1 MKSMSPI
8 SRVLAFF
15 ATLLIAFAAVSASAQ
30 DAGRASGEPGVAQI
44 YQAANSGNLD
54 RANAMIEEV
63 LKAHP
68 NSARAHYVK
77 AELAAR
83 GRHFDVA
90 RSELATAEKIAPG
103 LPFAKAESV
112 QALRNQ
118 LASASTSPS
127 TTPSSTQATQP
138 RTRQMGAPADS
149 GNYQAQPAQR
159 GFPWGTAIIVAA
171 IVGIGVMVLRRRQR
185 AMESYPGAV
194 PPQAYDGQPG
204 YGQPPGPGYYPANGG
219 AAQPYPPGYG
229 PGYGP
234 QQPSMGSSIA
244 RGAATG
250 LAIGAGALAAQEI
263 GRRMFEHG
271 NANAASLPPD
281 ASHPTLD
288 QIDEGMRRNLNTD
301 MGGDNFG
308 ISDGGGWD
316 AGDGGGSDGGGGDG
330 GGGDW

>member
-1 MKSMSPI
+1 MKLFI
-8 SRVLAFF
+8 RLLAVLCTAF
-15 ATLLIAFAAVSASAQ
+15 LLVPGAWAQ
-30 DAGRASGEPGVAQI
+30 DTKAGEPTVAQV

-54 RANAMIEEV
+54 KANAMIEQV
-63 LKAHP
+63 LKTHP

-83 GRHFDVA
+83 GNHADVA
-90 RSELATAEKIAPG
+90 KQELATAEKIAPG

-118 LASASTSPS
+118 IANASAAKAL
-127 TTPSSTQATQP
+127 TPPPAQQ

-149 GNYQAQPAQR
+149 GSPRTQEEPQR
-159 GFPWGTAIIVAA
+159 SFPWGTLILVAA
-171 IVGIGVMVLRRRQR
+171 VVGIGAMMLRRRQR
-185 AMESYPGAV
+185 AMEASPMNYGGPAS
-194 PPQAYDGQPG
+194 PAAQPG
-204 YGQPPGPGYYPANGG
+204 YGPGPGYYPPGG
-219 AAQPYPPGYG
+219 GQAYPPGYA
-229 PGYGP
+229 P

-281 ASHPTLD
+281 TGNHPTLD
-288 QIDEGMRRNLNTD
+288 QIDDGMRRNLNTD

-308 ISDGGGWD
+308 IADGGWDDGGG
-316 AGDGGGSDGGGGDG
+316 AVGGDDGG

>member
-1 MKSMSPI
+1 MS
-8 SRVLAFF
+8 RLFAVFAAFAFALLAFG
-15 ATLLIAFAAVSASAQ
+15 AAAQEASSSA
-30 DAGRASGEPGVAQI
+30 GEPTVAQI

-54 RANAMIEEV
+54 RANAMIEQV

-90 RSELATAEKIAPG
+90 KRELAAAEKIAPG
-103 LPFAKAESV
+103 LPFAKPESV

-118 LASASTSPS
+118 LSDSNATAPS
-127 TTPSSTQATQP
+127 TQSKQ
-138 RTRQMGAPADS
+138 TRQMGAAPTQADS
-149 GNYQAQPAQR
+149 LGAQSQPQSSSQR
-159 GFPWGTAIIVAA
+159 GFPWGTLLIVAA
-171 IVGIGVMVLRRRQR
+171 IVGVGAMFLRRRQR
-185 AMESYPGAV
+185 AMEQYPASYGPAGAQ
-194 PPQAYDGQPG
+194 PYAQPG
-204 YGQPPGPGYYPANGG
+204 YGPEYPPAAPG
-219 AAQPYPPGYG
+219 AQPYPSGYG
-229 PGYGP
+229 

-244 RGAATG
+244 RGVGTG
-250 LAIGAGALAAQEI
+250 LAIGAGAVIAQEM

-271 NANAASLPPD
+271 NANAAPAAPLAHD
-281 ASHPTLD
+281 GNHPTLD

-308 ISDGGGWD
+308 MSGGGWD
-316 AGDGGGSDGGGGDG
+316 DGGGGGFDGGGGGDG